1 MEDELKDRKKKNP
14 CRLVESIRSG
24 PESVRIPRDRE
35 YGVVLEGGGAKGA
48 FQIGAWRALSEAGIR
63 QFGGVSGEAVIRGGI
78 MRREKWKETCFS
90 VRIRKNPITER

>member
-1 MEDELKDRKKKNP
+1 MRMGWFF
-14 CRLVESIRSG
+14 SILDTRS
-24 PESVRIPRDRE
+24 S
-35 YGVVLEGGGAKGA
+35 LSSTA
-48 FQIGAWRALSEAGIR
+48 ALSEAGIR